1 MTESAATEKAPGVLT
16 VVRDALRGT
25 HHDYT
30 SGPVGQ
36 AIILLAIPMV
46 MEMVMESI
54 FAVADVF
61 FVSRLGP
68 DAVATVGLTE
78 SMLTI
83 IYTMAIGLSIGV
95 TAMVARRTG
104 EKDPDGASRV
114 AVQGI
119 ALGLLAAIPIAVIG
133 ILFAPDLLRLMGG
146 SPMVVASGSGFTR
159 IMLGGNAAIILLFLI
174 NATFRGAGDAY
185 IAMRVLWIANAINLV
200 LDPCFIFGLGPFPAL
215 GVKGAAV
222 ATTIGR
228 SIGVLFQLYILL
240 RRSGRIKV
248 LPSHLRL
255 DPSTMATLIRLSG
268 TGTLQVLI
276 GMASWIGLIR
286 IIASFGSDA
295 VAGYTIGFRLIVFAL
310 LPSWGLGNAAATMV
324 GQGLGAGKPDRAERA
339 VWLAGFYNV
348 IFLGTVGLLFIILAD
363 PIVGIFTRDAVVHPI
378 AVSCLRIVSSGFLFY
393 AYGMVI
399 TQSFNGAGDTWT
411 PTVLN
416 FVCFWVFEIPLAF
429 LLAEYWGMGP
439 KGVFIAVMA
448 AFSLLAGLSALLF
461 RQGKWKTRHV

>member
-1 MTESAATEKAPGVLT
+1 
-16 VVRDALRGT
+16 VRDALRGT

-30 SGPVGQ
+30 AGPIGR

-54 FAVADVF
+54 FAVVDVF

-78 SMLTI
+78 SMLSI

-104 EKDPDGASRV
+104 EKNPEGASRV

-119 ALGLLAAIPIAVIG
+119 ALGILFAIPIAIMG
-133 ILFAPDLLRLMGG
+133 ILYAPQLLHFMGA
-146 SPMVVASGSGFTR
+146 SPAVAASGSGFTR

-174 NATFRGAGDAY
+174 NATFRGSGDAAR
-185 IAMRVLWIANAINLV
+185 AMRVLWLANAINIV
-200 LDPCFIFGLGPFPAL
+200 LDPCFIFGLGPFPEL

-222 ATTIGR
+222 ATTTGR
-228 SIGVLFQLYILL
+228 TIGVLFQLYLL
-240 RRSGRIKV
+240 LGQSGRIKIAREH
-248 LPSHLRL
+248 LKLEPSI
-255 DPSTMATLIRLSG
+255 MAALLRLSG
-268 TGTLQVLI
+268 SGMLQVLV
-276 GMASWIGLIR
+276 GTASWIGLIR
-286 IIASFGSDA
+286 IISTFGSDA
-295 VAGYTIGFRLIVFAL
+295 VAGYTIGIRLIIFAL

-324 GQGLGAGKPDRAERA
+324 GQGLGAGKPDRAERS
-339 VWLAGFYNV
+339 VWIAGFYNLM
-348 IFLGTVGLLFIILAD
+348 FLGTVGLLFVLFAN
-363 PIVGIFTRDAVVHPI
+363 PIVGLFTTDPGVRPI
-378 AVSCLRIVSSGFLFY
+378 AVDCLRIVSTGFLFY

-416 FVCFWVFEIPLAF
+416 FFCFWLFEIPLAYV
-429 LLAEYWGMGP
+429 LADTLHMGP
-439 KGVFIAVMA
+439 KGAFIAVMA
-448 AFSLLAGLSALLF
+448 SFSALAGLSAILF
-461 RQGKWKTRHV
+461 RRGRWKTRMV